1 MSGLREQWASGG
13 TTLGAWLALPGP
25 VGAEAAA
32 RAGFDYVCAD
42 LQHGSIGEEGV
53 VPVLQAVAL
62 GGSSPVVRVRWNEPG
77 AIGRALDAGAE
88 GIVVPMVNSPE
99 EAEGV
104 VRAMRYSPVGARSF
118 GPYAAAMRWDD
129 YSRAADGL
137 VAVIPMIETTQA
149 LARLDDILSVEGI
162 DAVYVGPADLSL
174 TLGLPPGNNDGQP
187 AFDDALAQIVAACR
201 NHGVVPGM
209 HASGALAGRRLEQ
222 GFRMLTVASDL
233 VSMRA
238 HMADELATARSGAQS
253 GDGGAIY

>member
-1 MSGLREQWASGG
+1 MGVRGHDARGV
-13 TTLGAWLALPGP
+13 ARAAGP

-118 GPYAAAMRWDD
+118 GPTRRRCDGTTTPRRRRARGGDPDD
-129 YSRAADGL
+129 RDHAG
-137 VAVIPMIETTQA
+137 P
-149 LARLDDILSVEGI
+149 
-162 DAVYVGPADLSL
+162 GPARRHPLGRGDRRRLRRPGRPL
-174 TLGLPPGNNDGQP
+174 ADAGLPPGNNDGQP

-201 NHGVVPGM
+201 DHGVVPGM

-233 VSMRA
+233 VSIRA